1 MIGAYDE
8 YGNVVDLVEWEKNI
22 RTNAIDEFIH
32 KFKMRTQLRQMSKS
46 ECISTMYD
54 IWYENTEEKQM
65 SEDKNVTEEI
75 LDHIGEDVVNHPKH
89 YEREGAME
97 TIDEMLMIFGSIEV
111 MSFCK
116 LNAWKYRARAIFKNG
131 EEDIK
136 KSDWYLNK
144 YKELEEKYRNSLTK
158 P

>member
-1 MIGAYDE
+1 M
-8 YGNVVDLVEWEKNI
+8 NK
-22 RTNAIDEFIH
+22 
-32 KFKMRTQLRQMSKS
+32 QKS
-46 ECISTMYD
+46 E
-54 IWYENTEEKQM
+54 NTTK
-65 SEDKNVTEEI
+65 EI
-75 LDHIGEDVVNHPKH
+75 LEHIEEDVVNHPKH

-97 TIDEMLMIFGSIEV
+97 TIDEMLMIFGPREV

-144 YKELEEKYRNSLTK
+144 YKELEEKYGIRLYHK
-158 P
+158 GIL

>member
-1 MIGAYDE
+1 
-8 YGNVVDLVEWEKNI
+8 
-22 RTNAIDEFIH
+22 
-32 KFKMRTQLRQMSKS
+32 MSN
-46 ECISTMYD
+46 D
-54 IWYENTEEKQM
+54 
-65 SEDKNVTEEI
+65 VTKEI

-89 YEREGAME
+89 YKREGAIE
-97 TIDEMLMIFGSIEV
+97 TIDEMLLLFGVREV

-144 YKELEEKYRNSLTK
+144 YKELKKQYGITGIYE
-158 P
+158 